1 MGDRPSC
8 FSACFIWACRYFLSC
23 VILFMRPALFLFCWY
38 CKSTITGSFFSS
50 ALSKTRWRM
59 TKLFPASGIFL
70 LRQPH
75 NCAILSSV
83 VDRSTVCQIGYGA
96 LAQLVARYIRI
107 VEVTGSNPVCSTT
120 EKLENTMFSGFFFSL
135 SSTLHNGFHNSSYPD
150 IPDTVD
156 KLLFPLRLRMGIYV
170 GRRAIV

>member
-107 VEVTGSNPVCSTT
+107 VEVTGSNPVCSTKRIQIRT
-120 EKLENTMFSGFFFSL
+120 KICVREW
-135 SSTLHNGFHNSSYPD
+135 H
-150 IPDTVD
+150 
-156 KLLFPLRLRMGIYV
+156 LRMYIRT
-170 GRRAIV
+170 RRGQGMRKRAG